1 MGDGAAGTTRDVF
14 QTEWLEKPMNDTS
27 QPNKPDR
34 DAANTDAGVTRWGVW
49 LAIFALVG
57 GLAGLLWHWSNQS
70 PRIDREPPKFSGEFN
85 QFIPSHEVRPAPQTG
100 FAAGDG
106 RAVTLADWWG
116 KVVLVNF
123 WATDCVT
130 CVKEMPEIVSTYN
143 KFRDRG
149 FETIAVAMRHD
160 PPNYVLNYTEKNRLP
175 FKVALDPLGDLAKSF
190 GEVKL
195 TPTTFV
201 IDKQG
206 NVVTRILGE
215 PDFAKLHA
223 LLEQKLGET

>member
-1 MGDGAAGTTRDVF
+1 MTKTGSRI
-14 QTEWLEKPMNDTS
+14 L
-27 QPNKPDR
+27 
-34 DAANTDAGVTRWGVW
+34 AGVVAA
-49 LAIFALVG
+49 AIA
-57 GLAGLLWHWSNQS
+57 
-70 PRIDREPPKFSGEFN
+70 
-85 QFIPSHEVRPAPQTG
+85 
-100 FAAGDG
+100 FAAFAVWNA
-106 RAVTLADWWG
+106 RPKAPAVTFVSLQGEKITTTSLRG

-130 CVKEMPEIVSTYN
+130 CVKEMPEIVATHN
-143 KFRDRG
+143 KYRDRG

-160 PPNYVLNYTEKNRLP
+160 PPNYVLSYTEKNKLP
-175 FKVALDPLGDLAKSF
+175 FKVALDPMGELAKAF

-223 LLEQKLGET
+223 LLEEKLKET

>member
-1 MGDGAAGTTRDVF
+1 MTKAGNLILAAVVAGAIAF
-14 QTEWLEKPMNDTS
+14 
-27 QPNKPDR
+27 
-34 DAANTDAGVTRWGVW
+34 AA
-49 LAIFALVG
+49 FALWN
-57 GLAGLLWHWSNQS
+57 A
-70 PRIDREPPKFSGEFN
+70 
-85 QFIPSHEVRPAPQTG
+85 RPAAPQ
-100 FAAGDG
+100 
-106 RAVTLADWWG
+106 VTFVSLQGEKITTTSLRG

-130 CVKEMPEIVSTYN
+130 CIKEMPDITATYN
-143 KFRDRG
+143 KYRAQG

-160 PPNYVLNYTEKNRLP
+160 PPNYVLNFVDKNKLP
-175 FKVALDPLGDLAKSF
+175 FTVALDPMGELAKAF

-206 NVVTRILGE
+206 NIVTRILGE

-223 LLEQKLGET
+223 LLEEKLKES